1 MPTTTTT
8 TVPRRW
14 TAGWMIG
21 FLMATT
27 RTTLAL
33 SDIRASLL
41 AFGSR
46 PSSRRQGPFQFYSRH
61 CRDWSSPSSARRPN
75 KPKSMAPLA
84 STTSTSSSS
93 SSGDIGTTTTAATTV
108 TTMPPNDF
116 LGCTTES
123 FDNYDVVKVDLENDR
138 DYPIYIGTGYSDEQG
153 MRRRL

>member
-1 MPTTTTT
+1 
-8 TVPRRW
+8 
-14 TAGWMIG
+14 
-21 FLMATT
+21 
-27 RTTLAL
+27 
-33 SDIRASLL
+33 
-41 AFGSR
+41 
-46 PSSRRQGPFQFYSRH
+46 
-61 CRDWSSPSSARRPN
+61 
-75 KPKSMAPLA
+75 MAPLA

-116 LGCTTES
+116 FGCTTES